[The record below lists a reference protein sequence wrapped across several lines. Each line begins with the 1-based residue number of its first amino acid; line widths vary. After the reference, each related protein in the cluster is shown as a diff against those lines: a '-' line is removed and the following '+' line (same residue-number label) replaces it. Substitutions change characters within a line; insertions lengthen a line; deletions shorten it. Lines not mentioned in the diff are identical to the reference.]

1 MDEGLLN
8 KIQELIE
15 KGVGDIPRLED
26 IKEKLEAGKKLYQSD
41 QDYINEILSKYGLV
55 ETADKPKEET
65 SKSSSEDKI
74 VSEIKKELGT
84 ATEKIEEMEKKIEI
98 QEKKTDSVKHYKSEG
113 TTLVLSIVVGLLGIM
128 GVGHIYLGRVR
139 RGAII
144 LIIGMIGWG
153 GLFVPFVMLGMFSEL
168 EESSVDPTAMMGMFS
183 ELEESSVDPTAM
195 MGMMAGFGVIV
206 IVWGIGMFVLFIWQ
220 ILNSR
225 KLCKQ
230 YNEYFEEHGKPPW

>member
-26 IKEKLEAGKKLYQSD
+26 IKERLEAGKKLYQSD
-41 QDYINEILSKYGLV
+41 QDYINKILSKYGLV
-55 ETADKPKEET
+55 DTA
-65 SKSSSEDKI
+65 SEDKTI
-74 VSEIKKELGT
+74 SELEKALRRT
-84 ATEKIEEMEKKIEI
+84 TEKIEEMKKKIEI

-168 EESSVDPTAMMGMFS
+168 EESFVDPTAMMGMFS

>member
-26 IKEKLEAGKKLYQSD
+26 IKERLEAGKKLYQSD
-41 QDYINEILSKYGLV
+41 QDYINKILSKYGLV
-55 ETADKPKEET
+55 DTA
-65 SKSSSEDKI
+65 SEDKTI
-74 VSEIKKELGT
+74 SELEKALRRT
-84 ATEKIEEMEKKIEI
+84 TEKIEEMEKKIEI

-168 EESSVDPTAMMGMFS
+168 EESSVDPTAMMGM
-183 ELEESSVDPTAM
+183 
-195 MGMMAGFGVIV
+195 MAGFGVIV

-230 YNEYFEEHGKPPW
+230 YNEYFEEHEKPPW

>member
-1 MDEGLLN
+1 LDEGLLN

-26 IKEKLEAGKKLYQSD
+26 IKERLEAGKKLYQSD

-55 ETADKPKEET
+55 DTA
-65 SKSSSEDKI
+65 SEDKT
-74 VSEIKKELGT
+74 VSELKKELRRT
-84 ATEKIEEMEKKIEI
+84 TEKIEEMEKKIEI

-168 EESSVDPTAMMGMFS
+168 EESSVDPTAMMGM
-183 ELEESSVDPTAM
+183 
-195 MGMMAGFGVIV
+195 MAGFGVIV

>member
-26 IKEKLEAGKKLYQSD
+26 IKERLEAGKKLYQSD
-41 QDYINEILSKYGLV
+41 QDYINKILSKYGLV
-55 ETADKPKEET
+55 DTA
-65 SKSSSEDKI
+65 SEDKTI
-74 VSEIKKELGT
+74 SELEKALRRT
-84 ATEKIEEMEKKIEI
+84 TEKIEEMEKKIEI

-168 EESSVDPTAMMGMFS
+168 EESFVDPTAMMGMFS

>member
-26 IKEKLEAGKKLYQSD
+26 IKERLEAGKKLYQSD
-41 QDYINEILSKYGLV
+41 QDYINKILSKYGLV
-55 ETADKPKEET
+55 DTA
-65 SKSSSEDKI
+65 SEDKTI
-74 VSEIKKELGT
+74 SELEKALRRT
-84 ATEKIEEMEKKIEI
+84 TEKIEEMEKKIEI

-168 EESSVDPTAMMGMFS
+168 EESSVDPTAMMGM
-183 ELEESSVDPTAM
+183 
-195 MGMMAGFGVIV
+195 MAGFGVIV

>member
-1 MDEGLLN
+1 LDEGLLN

-26 IKEKLEAGKKLYQSD
+26 IKERLEAGKKLYQSD
-41 QDYINEILSKYGLV
+41 QDYINKILSKYGLV
-55 ETADKPKEET
+55 DTA
-65 SKSSSEDKI
+65 SEDKTI
-74 VSEIKKELGT
+74 SELEKALRRT
-84 ATEKIEEMEKKIEI
+84 TEKIEEMEKKIEI

-168 EESSVDPTAMMGMFS
+168 EESF
-183 ELEESSVDPTAM
+183 VDPTAM
-195 MGMMAGFGVIV
+195 MGMMAGFGAIV

>member
-1 MDEGLLN
+1 LDEGLLN

-26 IKEKLEAGKKLYQSD
+26 IKERLEAGKKLYQSD

-55 ETADKPKEET
+55 DTADKPKEET
-65 SKSSSEDKI
+65 SKSSSEDKT
-74 VSEIKKELGT
+74 VSEIEKKLRT
-84 ATEKIEEMEKKIEI
+84 TTEKIEEIKKKIEI
-98 QEKKTDSVKHYKSEG
+98 QEKTTESIKRYKSEG
-113 TTLVLSIVVGLLGIM
+113 ITLVLSIVVGLLGIM

-139 RGAII
+139 RGVII
-144 LIIGMIGWG
+144 LIIGIIGWG

-168 EESSVDPTAMMGMFS
+168 EEGSIDETAVTEM
-183 ELEESSVDPTAM
+183 L
-195 MGMMAGFGVIV
+195 AGFGVVV
-206 IVWGIGMFVLFIWQ
+206 IVGGIGMFVLFIWQ

-230 YNEYFEEHGKPPW
+230 YNEYFEEHGKPLW

>member
-1 MDEGLLN
+1 LDEGLLN

-26 IKEKLEAGKKLYQSD
+26 IKERLEAGKKLYQSD
-41 QDYINEILSKYGLV
+41 QDYINKILSKYGLV
-55 ETADKPKEET
+55 DTA
-65 SKSSSEDKI
+65 SEDKTI
-74 VSEIKKELGT
+74 SELEKALRRT
-84 ATEKIEEMEKKIEI
+84 TEKIEEMEKKIEI

-168 EESSVDPTAMMGMFS
+168 EESSIDPTAMMGMFS

>member
-26 IKEKLEAGKKLYQSD
+26 IKERLEAGKKLYQSD
-41 QDYINEILSKYGLV
+41 QDYINKILSKYGLV
-55 ETADKPKEET
+55 DTA
-65 SKSSSEDKI
+65 SEDKTI
-74 VSEIKKELGT
+74 SELEKALRRT
-84 ATEKIEEMEKKIEI
+84 TEKIEEMEKKIEI

-168 EESSVDPTAMMGMFS
+168 EESSVDLTAMMGMFS

>member
-1 MDEGLLN
+1 MAELVIPEDFCHSAKPVGKTSHSDGENKHFIWGEGN
-8 KIQELIE
+8 
-15 KGVGDIPRLED
+15 P
-26 IKEKLEAGKKLYQSD
+26 
-41 QDYINEILSKYGLV
+41 NGLAFDNDDV
-55 ETADKPKEET
+55 N
-65 SKSSSEDKI
+65 
-74 VSEIKKELGT
+74 
-84 ATEKIEEMEKKIEI
+84 
-98 QEKKTDSVKHYKSEG
+98 
-113 TTLVLSIVVGLLGIM
+113 
-128 GVGHIYLGRVR
+128 R

>member
-26 IKEKLEAGKKLYQSD
+26 IKERLEAGKKLYQSD

-55 ETADKPKEET
+55 DTA
-65 SKSSSEDKI
+65 SEDKTI
-74 VSEIKKELGT
+74 SELEKALRRT
-84 ATEKIEEMEKKIEI
+84 TEKIEEMEKKIEI

>member
-26 IKEKLEAGKKLYQSD
+26 IKERLEAGKKLYQSD
-41 QDYINEILSKYGLV
+41 QDYINKILSKYGLV
-55 ETADKPKEET
+55 DTADKPKEEI
-65 SKSSSEDKI
+65 SKSLSEYKT

-168 EESSVDPTAMMGMFS
+168 EESSVDPTAMMGM
-183 ELEESSVDPTAM
+183 
-195 MGMMAGFGVIV
+195 MAGFGVIV

-220 ILNSR
+220 ILNSG

>member
-1 MDEGLLN
+1 LDEGLLN

-26 IKEKLEAGKKLYQSD
+26 IKERLEAGKKLYQSD

-55 ETADKPKEET
+55 DTASKDKT
-65 SKSSSEDKI
+65 ISEL
-74 VSEIKKELGT
+74 EKELRRT
-84 ATEKIEEMEKKIEI
+84 TEKIEEMEKKKEI

-168 EESSVDPTAMMGMFS
+168 EESSVDPTAMMGM
-183 ELEESSVDPTAM
+183 
-195 MGMMAGFGVIV
+195 MAGFGVIV

>member
-1 MDEGLLN
+1 LDEGLLN

-26 IKEKLEAGKKLYQSD
+26 IKKRLEAGKKLYQSD

-55 ETADKPKEET
+55 DTASRDKT
-65 SKSSSEDKI
+65 ISEL
-74 VSEIKKELGT
+74 EKELRRT
-84 ATEKIEEMEKKIEI
+84 TEKIEEMEKKIEI

-183 ELEESSVDPTAM
+183 ELGESSVDPTAM

>member
-26 IKEKLEAGKKLYQSD
+26 IKERLEAGKKLYQSD
-41 QDYINEILSKYGLV
+41 QDYINKILSKYGLV
-55 ETADKPKEET
+55 DTA
-65 SKSSSEDKI
+65 SEDKTI
-74 VSEIKKELGT
+74 SELEKALRRT
-84 ATEKIEEMEKKIEI
+84 TEKIEEMEKKIEI

>member
-26 IKEKLEAGKKLYQSD
+26 IKERLEAEKKLYQSD
-41 QDYINEILSKYGLV
+41 QDYINKILSKYGLV
-55 ETADKPKEET
+55 DTA
-65 SKSSSEDKI
+65 SEDKTI
-74 VSEIKKELGT
+74 SELEKALRRT
-84 ATEKIEEMEKKIEI
+84 TEKIEEMEKKIEI

-168 EESSVDPTAMMGMFS
+168 EESFVDPTAMMGMFS

>member
-26 IKEKLEAGKKLYQSD
+26 IKERLEAGKKLYQSD
-41 QDYINEILSKYGLV
+41 QDYINKILSKYGLV
-55 ETADKPKEET
+55 DTA
-65 SKSSSEDKI
+65 SEDKTI
-74 VSEIKKELGT
+74 SELEKALRRT
-84 ATEKIEEMEKKIEI
+84 TEKIEEMEKKIEI

-168 EESSVDPTAMMGMFS
+168 EESFVDPTAMMGMFS
-183 ELEESSVDPTAM
+183 ELKESSVDPTAM